1 MHYPYVVS
9 APQVICGVSQLFR
22 DIVDSRRA
30 RSSSY
35 AAVPAFVNFWSLSE
49 YYTSIAPAL
58 LQILRVRLKPVSWD
72 TCSHYDVLYYYTRVF

>member
-30 RSSSY
+30 LSSSY

-49 YYTSIAPAL
+49 YYTSIATDSSCATQARQLGHVLAL
-58 LQILRVRLKPVSWD
+58 
-72 TCSHYDVLYYYTRVF
+72 